1 MLLAAGA
8 VTAGAAA
15 AEEGPLLRLLK
26 PAKLHTAAAASSAV
40 VEIIWKDATCVWL
53 DKQSVWVKV
62 RNNKD
67 GKTGWIHQDYLA
79 PAVTS
84 AQFARK
90 MHARGKAGL

>member
-1 MLLAAGA
+1 MFLAAGA
-8 VTAGAAA
+8 LSAGVAAA
-15 AEEGPLLRLLK
+15 QDGPLLKLLK
-26 PAKLHTAAAASSAV
+26 PAKLHAAAAASSAV

-62 RNNKD
+62 RSDKD
-67 GKTGWIHQDYLA
+67 GQTGWIHQDYLA

-90 MHARGKAGL
+90 MGERSRAGL